1 MAASLTIL
9 TGQPNALLKSN
20 LIQPPPR
27 LWGSR
32 RGCPLMIGPG
42 YPNDTRSN
50 FQSLTQ
56 ALTSRTILPAV
67 MVGPEGILRGSF
79 CPVAS
84 SLMLV
89 PPVSMTRTFGAFAA
103 RTLFIAVAPMAPQG
117 YGFFSSIGKGIPEGR
132 RKSQNCRSEAP
143 IPIGAEES

>member
-1 MAASLTIL
+1 MAASLSIF
-9 TGQPNALLKSN
+9 TGQPKALLKLN

-50 FQSLTQ
+50 FQSLTH
-56 ALTSRTILPAV
+56 AFTARTILPAV
-67 MVGPEGILRGSF
+67 MSGPEGILRGSF

-84 SLMLV
+84 SLMFV
-89 PPVSMTRTFGAFAA
+89 PPASMTRILGVFAA
-103 RTLFIAVAPMAPQG
+103 CALFIAVAPMVPRG
-117 YGFFSSIGKGIPEGR
+117 YGFFSLIVKGILELANSFPR
-132 RKSQNCRSEAP
+132 NLLSDLHP
-143 IPIGAEES
+143 L